1 MNNQI
6 EIQQLFEKIKS
17 LSKIGKHVEAK
28 EIIDQVIEK
37 YPQSAA
43 EAYYICAS
51 NFHMLWSSDPYQYKE
66 HFLMEAIKIEPSHI
80 KSRMALAQLYFP
92 TPVPVI
98 TIYRGRGQI
107 ALEGK
112 SEKAVREYRRVIE
125 IDPDYSE
132 AYERRAYIYEVTG
145 HHKPAIED
153 FSHAVKLSPDSAH
166 LRLARGNLCL
176 KTENY
181 DIVLDDLRK
190 VLSLNPANPDAIKFL
205 EAILHKKN
213 DILGNNDIEKII
225 KEYEENIDV
234 DNDDQNFTHV
244 ILPQLAGIYS
254 IFGQILAQNGDH
266 KQAIIKYKKSIE
278 YQDKTPFQKHNSD
291 THYFL
296 GNTYSD
302 LGQYKEAIV
311 EYDKAIKKDHNHHR
325 ANEGR
330 SNALLKLIEKQE
342 SDFQGKIEEFLSGP
356 NSIFGLH
363 DRFLEREKECVT
375 RYNSITKLITI
386 SFVITSLTIALGIA
400 ALGWWINRSTGFSF
414 IESNAFSFLPYIAV
428 LLLFTAVPVWWTRIL
443 LKSRDRWQVL
453 QEDCFRKA
461 AIMQYIQA
469 TGSDKEFRNHIIL
482 ETIKHMANRSGA
494 DLLVALHADDPG
506 MLYSATDIMEKIIKK
521 KPSNG

>member
-6 EIQQLFEKIKS
+6 EIQQLFENIKS
-17 LSKIGKHVEAK
+17 LSETGKHVEAGK
-28 EIIDQVIEK
+28 IIAQVIEK

-43 EAYYICAS
+43 EAYYISAS
-51 NFHMLWSSDPYQYKE
+51 NFTMPGNSRSHHIKE
-66 HFLMEAIKIEPSHI
+66 FFLMKAIEIEPSHV
-80 KSRMALAQLYFP
+80 KFRMALAQLYFS
-92 TPVPVI
+92 TPLPDI
-98 TIYRGRGQI
+98 AKYRGGDKI
-107 ALEGK
+107 AIEGEK
-112 SEKAVREYRRVIE
+112 EKAIKEYERVIE
-125 IDPDYSE
+125 IDSDYSE
-132 AYERRAYIYEVTG
+132 AYEHRAYIYEDSG
-145 HHKPAIED
+145 HHKSAIED
-153 FSHAVKLSPDSAH
+153 FSHAVKLSPDNFH
-166 LRLARGNLCL
+166 LRLARGNFCL

-181 DIVLDDLRK
+181 DIALDDLRK
-190 VLSLNPANPDAIKFL
+190 ILSLNPVNPDAIKFL

-213 DILGNNDIEKII
+213 DLLGNNDIGKII
-225 KEYEENIDV
+225 KEYEENMDV
-234 DNDDQNFTHV
+234 DSDNPNLIHEGV
-244 ILPQLAGIYS
+244 LSPLASIYS
-254 IFGQILAQNGDH
+254 VFGQILAQNGDH
-266 KQAIIKYKKSIE
+266 KQAIIKYNKSIE
-278 YQDKTPFQKHNSD
+278 YQDKTHFRHRNSD
-291 THYFL
+291 THYFI
-296 GNTYSD
+296 GNAYSD

-311 EYDKAIKKDHNHHR
+311 EYDKAIKKDHNHHS

-363 DRFLEREKECVT
+363 DRFLEREKECVIHYHDIT
-375 RYNSITKLITI
+375 RLIT
-386 SFVITSLTIALGIA
+386 FAFALTSLTIASGILV
-400 ALGWWINRSTGFSF
+400 LGWWINRSAGFSF
-414 IESNAFSFLPYIAV
+414 ENNAFSLLPYIAV

-494 DLLVALHADDPG
+494 DLLVALHSDEPG